1 MGDQQP
7 QKDPHGPGG
16 HGGVPLSARGPF
28 WGRGSLG
35 KVVRGHGAA
44 QPPGRSHF
52 SASDLQMVE
61 AGLQEFFYVGEKIPG
76 VRPTS
81 L

>member
-1 MGDQQP
+1 MGQEAM
-7 QKDPHGPGG
+7 
-16 HGGVPLSARGPF
+16 GGVPLSARGPF

-35 KVVRGHGAA
+35 KVVPGDGAA
-44 QPPGRSHF
+44 QPPGRSPF
-52 SASDLQMVE
+52 SASDLTMVE